1 MDTSQSLEKK
11 IIDIVGKDFVF
22 IDKQDMV
29 VYESDGTHDKGMP
42 DFVVLPG
49 TTEEVSKLVILA
61 NEFEIPIIARG
72 SGTGLSGG
80 AVPIHGGLV
89 ISLNRMNSIIE
100 IDVNSSTATVEAGVI
115 NLEISNKASEYG
127 LFYAPDPSS
136 QQACSIGGN
145 IAENSGGPHCLA
157 YGVTTNHVLAIEVVL
172 PDGEI
177 TWFGDLNKEE
187 FGLIELNCEERA
199 GLIWVTL
206 SPEVEFDIDS
216 WLGDFALELET
227 LNLKEWHIFDQREI
241 EGPGW
246 KVALDGYLEAYHH
259 NQLHGDTVGKHTVGN
274 LLVLDTYGPHQRLTF
289 GRKSLSELI
298 DKPEEEWEDPL
309 DHIRLIHSGFPNLSI
324 SGVLGGHCLVSQ
336 IFPTSSPEFTITR
349 QTILSAEEP
358 KTKEEKKTTQ
368 DFSDMVLQAVV
379 DEDYKMGLQIQ
390 SNISKLESH
399 NFVYGK
405 NEPAVQNYH
414 NWIDKFMNKEGS
426 NW

>member
-1 MDTSQSLEKK
+1 MLGLAKRALEHFKNK
-11 IIDIVGKDFVF
+11 
-22 IDKQDMV
+22 
-29 VYESDGTHDKGMP
+29 
-42 DFVVLPG
+42 
-49 TTEEVSKLVILA
+49 TTDQAEEIMS
-61 NEFEIPIIARG
+61 
-72 SGTGLSGG
+72 
-80 AVPIHGGLV
+80 
-89 ISLNRMNSIIE
+89 NSIEAYINSDRYQNEIE
-100 IDVNSSTATVEAGVI
+100 RIYKTLPLALCLSS
-115 NLEISNKASEYG
+115 EISNANSHRAMKVIDTPVLVTRGEDMKARAFLNVCRHRGSQVCEEGSGEKRNFICPYHAWTYNHEGKLVGMYG
-127 LFYAPDPSS
+127 
-136 QQACSIGGN
+136 
-145 IAENSGGPHCLA
+145 EK
-157 YGVTTNHVLAIEVVL
+157 T
-172 PDGEI
+172 
-177 TWFGDLNKEE
+177 FGDLNKEE

-206 SPEVEFDIDS
+206 SPEVQFDIDS

-336 IFPTSSPEFTITR
+336 IFPTSSPDFTITR

-414 NWIDKFMNKEGS
+414 KWIDKFMNKEGS

>member
-1 MDTSQSLEKK
+1 MLGLAKRALKHFKNKTTDQA
-11 IIDIVGKDFVF
+11 
-22 IDKQDMV
+22 
-29 VYESDGTHDKGMP
+29 KGIM
-42 DFVVLPG
+42 
-49 TTEEVSKLVILA
+49 S
-61 NEFEIPIIARG
+61 NPIEAY
-72 SGTGLSGG
+72 
-80 AVPIHGGLV
+80 
-89 ISLNRMNSIIE
+89 
-100 IDVNSSTATVEAGVI
+100 VNSDRYQNEIERIYKTLPLALCLS
-115 NLEISNKASEYG
+115 NEISNANSHRAMKVIDTPVLITRGEDMKARAFLNVCRHRGSQVCEEGRGEKRNFICPYHAWTYNHEGKLVGMYG
-127 LFYAPDPSS
+127 
-136 QQACSIGGN
+136 
-145 IAENSGGPHCLA
+145 EK
-157 YGVTTNHVLAIEVVL
+157 T
-172 PDGEI
+172 
-177 TWFGDLNKEE
+177 FGDLNKDE

-206 SPEVEFDIDS
+206 NPEVQFDIDS

-336 IFPTSSPEFTITR
+336 IFPTSSPDFTITR
-349 QTILSAEEP
+349 QTILSAKEP

-399 NFVYGK
+399 KFVYGK

-414 NWIDKFMNKEGS
+414 KWIDKFMNKEGS